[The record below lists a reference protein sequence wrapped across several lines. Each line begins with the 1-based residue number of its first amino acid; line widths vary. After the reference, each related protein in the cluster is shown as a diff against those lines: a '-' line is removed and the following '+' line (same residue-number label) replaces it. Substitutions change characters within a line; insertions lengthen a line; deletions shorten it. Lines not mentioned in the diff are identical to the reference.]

1 MHMKNYEILS
11 KLRKNQKF
19 AAKDIAKKLNIAP
32 QTLSGYENG
41 SHEPPI
47 EILSKLANLYGV
59 SLDYLIKGEDNGITI
74 TVEEYQTLM
83 KIKNVLSNL
92 ENRYENL
99 NKSINI
105 QADNNSGTIIV
116 GDNNSFGDKK

>member
-11 KLRKNQKF
+11 RLRKNQKI
-19 AAKDIAKKLNIAP
+19 AAKDVAKKLNIAP

-47 EILSKLANLYGV
+47 EILSKLADLYGV
-59 SLDYLIKGEDNGITI
+59 SLDYLIKGEDNGIIITI
-74 TVEEYQTLM
+74 EEYQTLM
-83 KIKNVLSNL
+83 KIKKVLNNL

-116 GDNNSFGDKK
+116 QNNNNSNEK

>member
-11 KLRKNQKF
+11 KIRKNQKI
-19 AAKDIAKKLNIAP
+19 AAKDVAKKLNIAP

-47 EILSKLANLYGV
+47 EILSKLADLYGV
-59 SLDYLIKGEDNGITI
+59 SLDYLIKGEDNGIIITI
-74 TVEEYQTLM
+74 EEYQTLM
-83 KIKNVLSNL
+83 KIKKVLNNL

-116 GDNNSFGDKK
+116 QNNNNSNEK

>member
-11 KLRKNQKF
+11 RLRKNQKI
-19 AAKDIAKKLNIAP
+19 AAKDVAKKLNIAP

-47 EILSKLANLYGV
+47 EILSKLADLYGV
-59 SLDYLIKGEDNGITI
+59 SLDYLIKGEDNGIIITI
-74 TVEEYQTLM
+74 EEYQTLM
-83 KIKNVLSNL
+83 KIKKVLNNL

-116 GDNNSFGDKK
+116 QNNNNERDN

>member
-1 MHMKNYEILS
+1 MLMKNYEILS
-11 KLRKNQKF
+11 RLRKNQKI
-19 AAKDIAKKLNIAP
+19 AAKDVAKKLNIAP

-47 EILSKLANLYGV
+47 EILSKLADLYGV
-59 SLDYLIKGEDNGITI
+59 SLDYLIKGEDNGIIITI
-74 TVEEYQTLM
+74 EEYQTLM
-83 KIKNVLSNL
+83 KIKKVLNNL

-116 GDNNSFGDKK
+116 QNNNNERDN

>member
-1 MHMKNYEILS
+1 MKYGELLQ
-11 KLRKNQKF
+11 KLRKQKNLTIKEV
-19 AAKDIAKKLNIAP
+19 ATYLHVTHPSI
-32 QTLSGYENG
+32 SRYENNLQ
-41 SHEPPI
+41 EPSI
-47 EILSKLANLYGV
+47 ETLTKLADLYGV

-74 TVEEYQTLM
+74 TIEEYQTLM
-83 KIKNVLSNL
+83 KIKNVLNNL

-116 GDNNSFGDKK
+116 QNNNNSNEK

>member
-1 MHMKNYEILS
+1 MKNYEILS
-11 KLRKNQKF
+11 RIRKNQKI
-19 AAKDIAKKLNIAP
+19 AAKDVAKKLNIAP

-47 EILSKLANLYGV
+47 EILSKLADLYGV
-59 SLDYLIKGEDNGITI
+59 SLDYLIKGEDNGIIITI
-74 TVEEYQTLM
+74 EEYQTLM
-83 KIKNVLSNL
+83 KIKKVLNNL

-116 GDNNSFGDKK
+116 QNNNNSNEK

>member
-11 KLRKNQKF
+11 RIRKNQKI
-19 AAKDIAKKLNIAP
+19 AAKDVAKKLNIAP

-47 EILSKLANLYGV
+47 EILSKLADLYGV
-59 SLDYLIKGEDNGITI
+59 SLDYLIKGEDNGIIITI
-74 TVEEYQTLM
+74 EEYQTLM
-83 KIKNVLSNL
+83 KIKKVLNNL

-116 GDNNSFGDKK
+116 QNNNNSNEK

>member
-1 MHMKNYEILS
+1 MKNYEILS
-11 KLRKNQKF
+11 KLRKNQKI
-19 AAKDIAKKLNIAP
+19 AAKDVAKKLNIAP

-47 EILSKLANLYGV
+47 EILSKLADLYGV
-59 SLDYLIKGEDNGITI
+59 SLDYLIKGEDNGIIITI
-74 TVEEYQTLM
+74 EEYQTLM
-83 KIKNVLSNL
+83 KIKKVLNNL

-116 GDNNSFGDKK
+116 QNNNNERDN

>member
-1 MHMKNYEILS
+1 MKNYEILS
-11 KLRKNQKF
+11 RLRKNQKI
-19 AAKDIAKKLNIAP
+19 AAKDVAKKLNIAP

-47 EILSKLANLYGV
+47 EILSKLADLYGV
-59 SLDYLIKGEDNGITI
+59 SLDYLIKGEDNGIIITI
-74 TVEEYQTLM
+74 EEYQTLM
-83 KIKNVLSNL
+83 KIKKVLNNL

-116 GDNNSFGDKK
+116 QNNNNSNEK

>member
-1 MHMKNYEILS
+1 MKYGELLQ
-11 KLRKNQKF
+11 KLRKQKNLTIKEV
-19 AAKDIAKKLNIAP
+19 ATYLHVTHPSI
-32 QTLSGYENG
+32 SRYENNLQ
-41 SHEPPI
+41 EPSI
-47 EILSKLANLYGV
+47 ETLTKLADLYGV

-74 TVEEYQTLM
+74 TIEEYQTLM
-83 KIKNVLSNL
+83 KIKKVLNNL

-116 GDNNSFGDKK
+116 QNNNNERDN

>member
-1 MHMKNYEILS
+1 MKNYEILS
-11 KLRKNQKF
+11 RLRKNQKI
-19 AAKDIAKKLNIAP
+19 AAKDVAKKLNIAP

-47 EILSKLANLYGV
+47 EILSKLADLYGV
-59 SLDYLIKGEDNGITI
+59 SLDYLIKGEDNGIIITI
-74 TVEEYQTLM
+74 EEYQTLM
-83 KIKNVLSNL
+83 KIKKVLNNL

-116 GDNNSFGDKK
+116 QNNNNERDN

>member
-11 KLRKNQKF
+11 RLRKNQKI
-19 AAKDIAKKLNIAP
+19 AAKDVAKKLNIAP

-47 EILSKLANLYGV
+47 EILSKLADLYGV
-59 SLDYLIKGEDNGITI
+59 SLDYLIKGEDNGIIITI
-74 TVEEYQTLM
+74 EEYQTLM
-83 KIKNVLSNL
+83 KIKKVLNNL
-92 ENRYENL
+92 ENRYESL

-116 GDNNSFGDKK
+116 QNNNNERDN

>member
-11 KLRKNQKF
+11 KLRKNQKI
-19 AAKDIAKKLNIAP
+19 AAKDVAKKLNIAP

-47 EILSKLANLYGV
+47 EILSKLADLYGV
-59 SLDYLIKGEDNGITI
+59 SLDYLIKGEDNGIIITI
-74 TVEEYQTLM
+74 EEYQTLM
-83 KIKNVLSNL
+83 KIKKVLNNL

-116 GDNNSFGDKK
+116 QNNNNERDN

>member
-1 MHMKNYEILS
+1 MKYGELLQ
-11 KLRKNQKF
+11 KLRKQKNLTIKEV
-19 AAKDIAKKLNIAP
+19 ATYLHVTHPSI
-32 QTLSGYENG
+32 SRYENNLQ
-41 SHEPPI
+41 EPSI
-47 EILSKLANLYGV
+47 ETLTKLADLYGV

-74 TVEEYQTLM
+74 TIEEYQTLM
-83 KIKNVLSNL
+83 KIKNVLNNL

-116 GDNNSFGDKK
+116 QNNNNGNEK